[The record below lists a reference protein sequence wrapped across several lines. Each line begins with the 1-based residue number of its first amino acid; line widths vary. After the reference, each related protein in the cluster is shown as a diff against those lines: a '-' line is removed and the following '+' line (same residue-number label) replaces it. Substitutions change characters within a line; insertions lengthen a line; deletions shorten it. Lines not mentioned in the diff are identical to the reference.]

1 MVNAQE
7 LALLISLGMLFTF
20 LMGIGIVLLA
30 KKNRK
35 IQELSDDLLKEEKD
49 KKDLEKLEVAIATQ
63 EAERSQIARLLHDD
77 VGAILSL
84 AQKNMLNIQ
93 QKAQEGEIEHKSIAL
108 TMEYIQESINQLRK
122 INKGLVPHYLLKFG
136 LAKALERMGI
146 QKTEA
151 LIDAFQFSAALP
163 DNLVLEEIVMT
174 HYFYVASELIT
185 NLLKHSYPTSIE
197 MHLSCEMGRLKLM
210 IQHNGIALSQLDFQ
224 RLAADSDSLGLEN
237 MRYRMGVINGEILFK
252 RFETHGV
259 IELVTPLKQ
268 KRNDNN

>member
-35 IQELSDDLLKEEKD
+35 IQELSEELLKEEKD

-93 QKAQEGEIEHKSIAL
+93 QKAQDGEIEHKSIAL

-136 LAKALERMGI
+136 LE
-146 QKTEA
+146 
-151 LIDAFQFSAALP
+151 
-163 DNLVLEEIVMT
+163 
-174 HYFYVASELIT
+174 
-185 NLLKHSYPTSIE
+185 
-197 MHLSCEMGRLKLM
+197 
-210 IQHNGIALSQLDFQ
+210 
-224 RLAADSDSLGLEN
+224 
-237 MRYRMGVINGEILFK
+237 
-252 RFETHGV
+252 
-259 IELVTPLKQ
+259 
-268 KRNDNN
+268 